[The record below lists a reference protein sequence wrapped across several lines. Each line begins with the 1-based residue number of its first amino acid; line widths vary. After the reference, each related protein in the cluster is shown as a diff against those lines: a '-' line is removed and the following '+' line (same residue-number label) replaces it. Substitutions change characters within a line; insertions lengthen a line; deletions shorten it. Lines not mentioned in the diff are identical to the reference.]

1 MAVVMDSR
9 GGGEGTLPQDHEDQI
24 QLGIR
29 IIQSAHQTK
38 VHNLE
43 QEIRGLRLSHE
54 EQRGSLANLQAK
66 NSSLQVELV
75 ESHQRSQQLAEEN
88 KELFKTC
95 NSLRKQLG
103 RLEHLKSMIISTV
116 QEDDEKQAE
125 VGDGKALLSA
135 DYLNAATPLTAM
147 FASGAGL
154 RALTSGPTHVGSN
167 APRAVPHEPMALQ
180 GQHLAHG
187 GVNHGGHGAAGMSPV
202 PSHGHATSPPGVID
216 GKAFFRQA
224 RGKLSYEAFNQFLQ
238 SIKRLNTQ
246 QQTREETLDEA
257 RRLFGP
263 GLNDLYADF
272 ENLLNRQAISP

>member
-1 MAVVMDSR
+1 MAQAHMHMADSKV
-9 GGGEGTLPQDHEDQI
+9 GGEGTLPQDHEDQI

-38 VHNLE
+38 VHTLE
-43 QEIRGLRLSHE
+43 QEIRGLRLTCE
-54 EQRGSLANLQAK
+54 EQRGTLANLQTK

-103 RLEHLKSMIISTV
+103 RLESLKSQIISTV
-116 QEDDEKQAE
+116 QEDDEKSAE
-125 VGDGKALLSA
+125 FGDTKALISA
-135 DYLNAATPLTAM
+135 DYLNSATPLTAM
-147 FASGAGL
+147 FAGGAGV
-154 RALTSGPTHVGSN
+154 RALTTGPTAMQPVHALPQPQQPQQFGQQPQQFGHMQMGST
-167 APRAVPHEPMALQ
+167 APSPM
-180 GQHLAHG
+180 
-187 GVNHGGHGAAGMSPV
+187 
-202 PSHGHATSPPGVID
+202 PSVASPGVID

-263 GLNDLYADF
+263 QLGDLYTDF
-272 ENLLNRQAISP
+272 ENLLNRQAVSP